1 MRRNSNSLSRLSPP
15 TREESDAIFK
25 LLDVDGDGALDIL
38 EIRRRSAA
46 ATLAKAGVHAS
57 VSTLAFFSTGD
68 GNLDKLLDAAEVR
81 RRLRF
86 ASRPS
91 VKPNH
96 RRAAITTTA
105 AAAIT
110 TTAPPYLHEHAP
122 TARPTYITLHTSPG
136 AASSTPRW

>member
-38 EIRRRSAA
+38 ELRRRSAA

-57 VSTLAFFSTGD
+57 VSTLAFFSTAD

-81 RRLRF
+81 RRRLL
-86 ASRPS
+86 A
-91 VKPNH
+91 
-96 RRAAITTTA
+96 A
-105 AAAIT
+105 AAAIAAT
-110 TTAPPYLHEHAP
+110 AAATAAPPRCRSTVARFHHANNLRIP
-122 TARPTYITLHTSPG
+122 PDVV
-136 AASSTPRW
+136 SSTLRS